1 MFVIL
6 AIVIG
11 LIVGAARGGS
21 IGLMRKRKINLWPI
35 GLVGIILQ
43 IVLHLYFYFG
53 QASGI
58 TTFLNFASYVCILLM
73 LIFNFDDLWAIL
85 LTVGTTANFIVAFI
99 NGGKMPVTPT
109 IVSALTN
116 ANLSAGIT
124 RGINA
129 VYTPLSRATTALWM
143 LGINTQIPYVSRI
156 TSYYGGVGGFSI
168 GSVLVFV
175 GLLGW
180 VQHAMQGNKQQ
191 DPFSEELNEG
201 DADYI
206 ISPDE
211 NSMIEEMAQKKET
224 GYETGPL
231 DWLNQDSETLFGQEI
246 KQQTGEIPPVK
257 PEKKAARKPRK
268 RRAPQEPARPEA
280 DATKGHKPEEAQN
293 KQPEKTTVLPDLS
306 PELLDRIKSHNS
318 GAAKK
323 RPASTVS
330 DDTRVFTTLKDL
342 GKYDT
347 KPIDTG
353 FSASAQ
359 RERKEAEDFAESG
372 FFTQSFYT
380 EREKGKLAFGSQPSG
395 DSREKAAKPTETY
408 RRAINNQEDKNQ
420 MADYKPTEGDTVKS
434 TAAAEQPKPAAP
446 KRNTQQTTTQS
457 SSASRWEMPEKT
469 KKTKAEPTAKKINP
483 YRKYS
488 DEEAARRAD
497 ASRDN
502 EKQMLNIWHQV
513 SEDTR
518 ALRQRGR
525 RSASEE
531 VQSDS
536 PFSRSE
542 AERKRLKQQHNRAAA
557 QKSENE
563 IASAQKPKAGGTKK
577 QAAAANVT
585 NDEDRERIGFEK
597 VEINVDNRKVSFWRK
612 KKS

>member
-395 DSREKAAKPTETY
+395 DQ
-408 RRAINNQEDKNQ
+408 RR
-420 MADYKPTEGDTVKS
+420 KS
-434 TAAAEQPKPAAP
+434 SKTN
-446 KRNTQQTTTQS
+446 RDVS
-457 SSASRWEMPEKT
+457 SGNK
-469 KKTKAEPTAKKINP
+469 
-483 YRKYS
+483 
-488 DEEAARRAD
+488 
-497 ASRDN
+497 
-502 EKQMLNIWHQV
+502 
-513 SEDTR
+513 
-518 ALRQRGR
+518 
-525 RSASEE
+525 
-531 VQSDS
+531 
-536 PFSRSE
+536 
-542 AERKRLKQQHNRAAA
+542 
-557 QKSENE
+557 
-563 IASAQKPKAGGTKK
+563 
-577 QAAAANVT
+577 
-585 NDEDRERIGFEK
+585 
-597 VEINVDNRKVSFWRK
+597 
-612 KKS
+612 

>member
-11 LIVGAARGGS
+11 LIIGTVRGGS
-21 IGLMRKRKINLWPI
+21 IRLMRKRKINLWPVGLI
-35 GLVGIILQ
+35 GILLQ

-53 QASGI
+53 QSSGI
-58 TTFLNFASYVCILLM
+58 TTFINFASYVCILLM

-85 LTVGTTANFIVAFI
+85 FTVGTTANFIVAFI
-99 NGGKMPVTPT
+99 NGGKTPVTPA
-109 IVSALTN
+109 IVNALTN
-116 ANLSAGIT
+116 TNLSSGIT
-124 RGINA
+124 RGLNA

-143 LGINTQIPYVSRI
+143 LGINVQLPYVSRI

-168 GSVLVFV
+168 GSVLVFI

-180 VQHAMQGNKQQ
+180 VQYAMQDSKGQ

-201 DADYI
+201 DTDYI

-211 NSMIEEMAQKKET
+211 NSMIQEMAQKKET

-246 KQQTGEIPPVK
+246 KQQTGEIQKKPAK
-257 PEKKAARKPRK
+257 PEKKTSKTPRR
-268 RRAPQEPARPEA
+268 RRAAQEKPSSAVRENVQ
-280 DATKGHKPEEAQN
+280 KPEELKN
-293 KQPEKTTVLPDLS
+293 KQAEKTTVLPDLS
-306 PELLDRIKSHNS
+306 PELLERIKSHNS
-318 GAAKK
+318 GTAIK

-353 FSASAQ
+353 FSMSAR
-359 RERKEAEDFAESG
+359 REREEAEDFAESG

-380 EREKGKLAFGSQPSG
+380 EREKGKLAFGSQPSD
-395 DSREKAAKPTETY
+395 DSGKKPARPTETY
-408 RRAINNQEDKNQ
+408 RRAINIQEDRKQ
-420 MADYKPTEGDTVKS
+420 MADYKPTDGDAVKS
-434 TAAAEQPKPAAP
+434 AATAQQPKPAAP
-446 KRNTQQTTTQS
+446 KRNTQAAVQTS
-457 SSASRWEMPEKT
+457 DAPRWEMPEKK
-469 KKTKAEPTAKKINP
+469 KKTKTEGNSKKINP

-563 IASAQKPKAGGTKK
+563 IAAAQQPKAAGTKK
-577 QAAAANVT
+577 PVAAGNVT